1 MCQINMISSIKIYRC
16 FTFYIHFTGY
26 VSRLLRLS
34 PFLRKFTARTP
45 STNSILIR
53 QDFFFAP
60 LHSVSEK
67 KEIIIINHIITAS
80 TKENVCVQL
89 EKSLCSAVWYLLN
102 IVYVMPKTINV
113 WWGSSAQ
120 SIFSSRVCDNT
131 IFTCNLYVK
140 LEVLLSSAHTNKT

>member
-60 LHSVSEK
+60 LHSVSGK
-67 KEIIIINHIITAS
+67 KRNNNHQPYHNRFNKRECLRS
-80 TKENVCVQL
+80 TWKEL
-89 EKSLCSAVWYLLN
+89 
-102 IVYVMPKTINV
+102 
-113 WWGSSAQ
+113 
-120 SIFSSRVCDNT
+120 IFSRLMFVQHCVCDAENNKCVMRV
-131 IFTCNLYVK
+131 ISSIHIQFTRMR
-140 LEVLLSSAHTNKT
+140 